1 VTKRFRV
8 RGGGRLVELYKCR
21 MAFERM
27 FKASKLELSMEKP
40 KWRGIAKIRMHV
52 AICYAC
58 ILAVAIVA
66 HKIGRPELANNI
78 AAFTY

>member
-1 VTKRFRV
+1 
-8 RGGGRLVELYKCR
+8 
-21 MAFERM
+21 MAAERN
-27 FKASKLELSMEKP
+27 FKASKQELSMEKP

-58 ILAVAIVA
+58 IPAVAIVA
-66 HKIGRPELANNI
+66 HKIGRPDLANNI